1 MYYIYI
7 LDSKT
12 AMIPAVSV
20 DRSKS
25 GGIFIMTEET
35 KNKPVVDQ
43 EVEEIWVDDINELY
57 EEEYTAEQIE
67 EMESLLAT
75 SMTDIKEGEVIEGKI
90 VNINQVGVAVD
101 IGFKSEGMIDLDEF
115 DDLDSINRGDMIS
128 VFLEAVEGRRGELV
142 LSK

>member
-1 MYYIYI
+1 MQIPKIIKSYLDNIMYYIYI

-12 AMIPAVSV
+12 AMIPTVSV

-67 EMESLLAT
+67 ELESLLA
-75 SMTDIKEGEVIEGKI
+75 
-90 VNINQVGVAVD
+90 
-101 IGFKSEGMIDLDEF
+101 
-115 DDLDSINRGDMIS
+115 
-128 VFLEAVEGRRGELV
+128 
-142 LSK
+142 

>member
-1 MYYIYI
+1 
-7 LDSKT
+7 
-12 AMIPAVSV
+12 
-20 DRSKS
+20 
-25 GGIFIMTEET
+25 MTEET

-57 EEEYTAEQIE
+57 EEEYTTEQIE

-75 SMTDIKEGEVIEGKI
+75 SMTDIKEGEIIEGKI

-128 VFLEAVEGRRGELV
+128 V
-142 LSK
+142 